1 MPSFVS
7 GEKGV
12 SGKAP
17 LRALPFGEELIAP
30 LLSWNEGWKAFAGG
44 VCWNRKSSLGSNI
57 IAYQRWASCSKALT
71 DDLRTLESKIPLNF
85 ISYS

>member
-17 LRALPFGEELIAP
+17 LRRK
-30 LLSWNEGWKAFAGG
+30 LLSWNLKDEKAFAGD
-44 VCWNRKSSLGSNI
+44 VCGNRKSSLGSNI
-57 IAYQRWASCSKALT
+57 IAYHRWASCSKALT
-71 DDLRTLESKIPLNF
+71 DNLRILESKIPLNF